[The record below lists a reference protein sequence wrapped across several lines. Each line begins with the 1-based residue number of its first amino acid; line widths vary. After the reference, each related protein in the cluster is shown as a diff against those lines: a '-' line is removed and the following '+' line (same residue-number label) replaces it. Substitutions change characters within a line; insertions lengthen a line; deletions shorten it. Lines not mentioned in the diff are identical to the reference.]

1 MSLQTTLSSLRTRRM
16 LTWFVPVVGLAL
28 YLILVPPVP
37 DFAAQATRAA
47 VFRQL
52 GSATWWPG
60 WYGGLELPTYSVIA
74 PGLMATIGVARTG
87 VIAAGIS
94 IWAAH
99 QMLRD
104 SARPRAASVVFA
116 ATVLLNL
123 FGGRITFLIGLAAAT
138 LAVLALVRRHPWL
151 AAVATVVSVLGSPL
165 AGLFTGIVAA
175 AVLISDRSRRRE
187 ALFVGAATGLSL
199 GTLAVLFHNPGVMAS
214 PPVQILLAL
223 IGIILVAVACRERTI
238 RVGALIVAIGLV
250 MCLVVPN
257 SVGLNLTRMVW
268 LLAAPLIVGYGHR
281 PDRHVVALTGLALV
295 FPMVD
300 VTWQLAEADSPSAQ
314 EAYYQ
319 PLLAQ
324 LHERLSGSDVGQ
336 RVEVVEPQT
345 KGAARYVGE
354 SMPVA
359 RGWERQ
365 ADIVDNPIFYD
376 DGALTPASYR
386 KWLGELA
393 VSYVAVPAT
402 KLDFASVDE
411 AKLIAHRPP
420 LPAPGVEQRRLEA
433 LPGQRP
439 PAARPQRPGHL
450 GVGQPGAA
458 AGPAGRAGAAP
469 DPLVGPPGGARRH
482 PAGVA
487 GRAGPRVPVAER
499 LVDPPARAAPG
510 HLRADL
516 RLRRPPEP
524 DAARRHLP
532 RSRLLTLGRRLALS
546 RPGRPYA
553 VRRPPTAAGRPAR
566 PARGRPRRGPARG
579 SPSPRRSPGR
589 RTTPPARCRC

>member
-1 MSLQTTLSSLRTRRM
+1 VSLHSTLASVRTRRM
-16 LTWFVPVVGLAL
+16 LTWFVPVVGLTL

-60 WYGGLELPTYSVIA
+60 WYGGVELPTYSVIA
-74 PGLMATIGVARTG
+74 PALMATIGVARTG
-87 VIAAGIS
+87 VIAAAIS

-123 FGGRITFLIGLAAAT
+123 FGGRITFLVGLAAAT

-151 AAVATVVSVLGSPL
+151 AAIATVVSVMGSPL

-175 AVLISDRSRRRE
+175 AVLVTDRTRRRE
-187 ALFVGAATGLSL
+187 ALFIGGATGLSL
-199 GTLAVLFHNPGVMAS
+199 GALAIWFHNPGVMAS
-214 PPVQILLAL
+214 PPLQMLLAL
-223 IGIILVAVACRERTI
+223 IGISLVAIACPQPTVRA
-238 RVGALIVAIGLV
+238 GAVIVAIGLV
-250 MCLVVPN
+250 ICLVVPN

-268 LLAAPLIVGYGHR
+268 LLAAPLIVAYGHR
-281 PDRHVVALTGLALV
+281 PDRHVVALTCLALV
-295 FPMVD
+295 FPIVD
-300 VTWQLAEADSPSAQ
+300 VTWQLLEADSPSAQ

-324 LHERLSGSDVGQ
+324 LHERMYTGDTVGQ

-365 ADIVDNPIFYD
+365 ADMVDNPIFYD
-376 DGALTPASYR
+376 DGKLTAASYR
-386 KWLGELA
+386 QWLDELA
-393 VSYVAVPAT
+393 VSYVAVPGS

-411 AKLIAHRPP
+411 AKLIATGLPYLHQVWSNADWKLYQVSDSQP
-420 LPAPGVEQRRLEA
+420 LARNAQVISVSGNQVRLQVPRAGLVPIQIRWSDHLAVLDGTE
-433 LPGQRP
+433 PVS
-439 PAARPQRPGHL
+439 L
-450 GVGQPGAA
+450 GVRAHGCLSKDGDWTLLHAR
-458 AGPAGRAGAAP
+458 RAGTYVLTSDFDLIPNKKQRGGTCA
-469 DPLVGPPGGARRH
+469 DP
-482 PAGVA
+482 
-487 GRAGPRVPVAER
+487 
-499 LVDPPARAAPG
+499 
-510 HLRADL
+510 
-516 RLRRPPEP
+516 
-524 DAARRHLP
+524 
-532 RSRLLTLGRRLALS
+532 
-546 RPGRPYA
+546 
-553 VRRPPTAAGRPAR
+553 
-566 PARGRPRRGPARG
+566 G
-579 SPSPRRSPGR
+579 S
-589 RTTPPARCRC
+589 